1 MDRSQPDVSV
11 GTASG
16 PTEKLL
22 PQVLGFWWIEKL
34 GRISYGLRDG
44 FGMNALEVS
53 EPYITAPREALGL
66 DE

>member
-1 MDRSQPDVSV
+1 MPLELDVCA

-22 PQVLGFWWIEKL
+22 LQVLGFWWIEEL

-44 FGMNALEVS
+44 FGRYAIEGA
-53 EPYITAPREALGL
+53 EGHIGAPRGSLGL
-66 DE
+66 AE

>member
-1 MDRSQPDVSV
+1 VWIKDVPLELDVSV

-34 GRISYGLRDG
+34 GRIMGL
-44 FGMNALEVS
+44 A
-53 EPYITAPREALGL
+53 
-66 DE
+66 